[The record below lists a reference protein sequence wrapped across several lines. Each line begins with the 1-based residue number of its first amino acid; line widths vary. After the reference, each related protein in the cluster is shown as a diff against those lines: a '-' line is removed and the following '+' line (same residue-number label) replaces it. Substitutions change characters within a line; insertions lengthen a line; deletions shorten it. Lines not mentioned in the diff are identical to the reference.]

1 MANNSQSSGVQ
12 MPHQPPQA
20 GVLDPPRGFIPP
32 MPLQFRPLVPAP
44 QQQQFMPVAPQHF
57 QPVGQ
62 NVPLLNAAMSSQTPQ
77 PQFPP
82 LMQQLPARPGPSA
95 PSHLPTPQQVI
106 SFPNSQPVH
115 ITAGASLPQPNAQAP
130 SLYPPGSGA
139 LGRPLSA
146 SYTFA
151 PSSYGQAQMTVI
163 ASAGTQ
169 YQLLSQMSAPAGGQT
184 GASGSQSS
192 ASASSS

>member
-1 MANNSQSSGVQ
+1 MDDASSTSTGWCFGSSSRFYSTHATSGNAFIYLSVLKPFNINWCKPWDFQSVSIIIV
-12 MPHQPPQA
+12 
-20 GVLDPPRGFIPP
+20 VVI
-32 MPLQFRPLVPAP
+32 LQFRPLVPAP

-130 SLYPPGSGA
+130 SLYPPGSAA
-139 LGRPLSA
+139 LGRPLSDH
-146 SYTFA
+146 
-151 PSSYGQAQMTVI
+151 I
-163 ASAGTQ
+163 
-169 YQLLSQMSAPAGGQT
+169 L
-184 GASGSQSS
+184 
-192 ASASSS
+192 